1 MGHGN
6 SCFTLKLPFISLAM
20 LLFSLTLLVSSAFTF
35 TASVGRPYHGRLQ
48 NGIPFPTQ
56 FQGYYLRDQE
66 RSYATPEAIGTVLDA
81 IDAVRTQYPDTC
93 DLFIGDF
100 SRPGGGAINMHRSH
114 QNGRDADVGMY
125 LKGNRTLD
133 TFFPMNEENL
143 DVAKTWCFVESML
156 RSQHVQY
163 LFLDR
168 RIQRLLHDYALS
180 RGVDPTYLE
189 MLFGNTRNSIIQH
202 VRGHYD
208 HMHVRFYTP
217 WSTMAARVSE
227 EDEQQRTVVETAQ
240 QAYLPKKVNYYVKG
254 SERSMEALA
263 QSFGVNHND
272 LCRWNQMQSNDVL
285 TPGSCI
291 VFYKRGFE
299 LEPVHLARSLQPDSI
314 PDSPG
319 TQLASAP
326 SSGSPPEAQMS
337 ARSSFSVG
345 RPTLS
350 SSYTYTAHRGDT
362 LEKVAKR
369 AGMDVKTL
377 CALNGLQP
385 KAGVRPGQR
394 LKLVNAQSPQ
404 GYSDISRP
412 GVTNVVNTGRAAD
425 PKASRGGFVTAVY
438 TAERHDTLSKI
449 AQQRGIDLNALCQ
462 INGLNKNTALK
473 PGQKIRLF
481 QEQPAEKK
489 SPSAAVVNASPHST
503 SKKTHA
509 APNTL
514 QANMQTVKDAKAK
527 TDPTHKQKSSGIHK
541 ASATAPTIGTSAHL
555 AKTEKNKKNKS
566 KE

>member
-1 MGHGN
+1 MGRFN
-6 SCFTLKLPFISLAM
+6 SRFTLKLPFICSVVLLLSISLLA
-20 LLFSLTLLVSSAFTF
+20 TSAFPF

-48 NGIPFPTQ
+48 NGIAFPPQ
-56 FQGYYLRDQE
+56 FQGYYLRDPE
-66 RSYATPEAIGTVLDA
+66 RAYATPEAIGTVLDA
-81 IDAVRTQYPDTC
+81 IDAVRAQYPDTC

-100 SRPGGGAINMHRSH
+100 SRQGGGGINMHRSH
-114 QNGRDADVGMY
+114 QNGRDADLGMY
-125 LKGNRTLD
+125 ARGNRALD
-133 TFFPMNEENL
+133 TFVPMNEENL

-180 RGVDPTYLE
+180 KGGDPTYLE
-189 MLFGNTRNSIIQH
+189 TLFGNSRNSIIQH

-208 HMHVRFYTP
+208 HIHVRFYTP

-254 SERSMEALA
+254 SEHSLEALA
-263 QSFGVNHND
+263 QSFGVNQKD
-272 LCRWNQMQSNDVL
+272 LCRWNQMQLNDML
-285 TPGSCI
+285 KPGACL

-319 TQLASAP
+319 VQLASAH
-326 SSGSPPEAQMS
+326 SSDSLAAVPATVKHS
-337 ARSSFSVG
+337 YAAARHN
-345 RPTLS
+345 LS

-369 AGMDVKTL
+369 TGMDVGTL

-394 LKLVNAQSPQ
+394 LKLVSSPSSSGHAQ
-404 GYSDISRP
+404 
-412 GVTNVVNTGRAAD
+412 
-425 PKASRGGFVTAVY
+425 ASRLSAAKAMNILPGDDSKAVKGFVPAVY
-438 TAERHDTLSKI
+438 TAERHDTLPKI
-449 AQQRGIDLNALCQ
+449 AKQQGTDLNALCQ
-462 INGLNKNTALK
+462 INGLKKNSALQ
-473 PGQKIRLF
+473 PGQKIKLF
-481 QEQPAEKK
+481 DPGAAEKN
-489 SPSAAVVNASPHST
+489 SLSVAVMNASAHSKQT
-503 SKKTHA
+503 QA

-514 QANMQTVKDAKAK
+514 QANMKPVKDSKAKAEL
-527 TDPTHKQKSSGIHK
+527 TTRQQKKSGIQK
-541 ASATAPTIGTSAHL
+541 ASVKASGSGTSAL
-555 AKTEKNKKNKS
+555 PAKAEKNPKNKP
-566 KE
+566 KN